1 MAEDEAA
8 DELLVVVVVV
18 VVAADTEGVEE
29 EVEVAEVPL
38 VPLVCTR
45 GSEDSD
51 GRAARIMSGSN
62 LPLLAWIG
70 RALSL
75 VVDLLG
81 CARTTC
87 ELLVE
92 LRAEVLPSMSP
103 ADKDSVRHKGDEK
116 DQAQVSV
123 CVCARTNIQ
132 SMHSNRSATK
142 DEDTIALRY
151 RSTSSYSRMPSAVR
165 KERNIHRHE
174 RERESNIPMTRG
186 CSDVSRH
193 SLQCLRAISNA

>member
-87 ELLVE
+87 ELLAE

-123 CVCARTNIQ
+123 CVRVRVPISKACTATEAPPKTKI
-132 SMHSNRSATK
+132 RSRCDTEALPATV
-142 DEDTIALRY
+142 ACPL
-151 RSTSSYSRMPSAVR
+151 
-165 KERNIHRHE
+165 
-174 RERESNIPMTRG
+174 
-186 CSDVSRH
+186 
-193 SLQCLRAISNA
+193 L